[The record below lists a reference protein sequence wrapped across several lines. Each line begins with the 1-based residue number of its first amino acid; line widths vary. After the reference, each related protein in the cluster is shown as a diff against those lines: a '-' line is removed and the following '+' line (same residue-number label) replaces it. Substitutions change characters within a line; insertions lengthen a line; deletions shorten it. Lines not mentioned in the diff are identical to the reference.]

1 MADGA
6 DVAYSFPMLNSKK
19 IVGYLGDLNIHVSE
33 QVSCDTYVC
42 EGRQH
47 THNLQ
52 QYSCRCLSPRRRGWC
67 LRLTTT
73 TLLYLPID
81 T

>member
-33 QVSCDTYVC
+33 QVSRDVHVP
-42 EGRQH
+42 GNFH
-47 THNLQ
+47 TAFPH
-52 QYSCRCLSPRRRGWC
+52 
-67 LRLTTT
+67 
-73 TLLYLPID
+73 
-81 T
+81 

>member
-33 QVSCDTYVC
+33 QVGC
-42 EGRQH
+42 ERAWKLDIIPH
-47 THNLQ
+47 RRITA
-52 QYSCRCLSPRRRGWC
+52 SP
-67 LRLTTT
+67 
-73 TLLYLPID
+73 
-81 T
+81 

>member
-33 QVSCDTYVC
+33 QVSCDK
-42 EGRQH
+42 
-47 THNLQ
+47 
-52 QYSCRCLSPRRRGWC
+52 
-67 LRLTTT
+67 
-73 TLLYLPID
+73 
-81 T
+81 

>member
-33 QVSCDTYVC
+33 QVSCDACVI
-42 EGRQH
+42 H
-47 THNLQ
+47 TPGKLICH
-52 QYSCRCLSPRRRGWC
+52 Y
-67 LRLTTT
+67 RL
-73 TLLYLPID
+73 
-81 T
+81 